1 MWRDI
6 YWMGVQ
12 GHPNH
17 DKDIMKNIEGQQLF
31 YILIMTFMSIEKLE
45 DDEKQA

>member
-1 MWRDI
+1 
-6 YWMGVQ
+6 MGVQ

-45 DDEKQA
+45 VDEK

>member
-1 MWRDI
+1 
-6 YWMGVQ
+6 MGVQ

-17 DKDIMKNIEGQQLF
+17 DKDIMKNIEGQQPF
-31 YILIMTFMSIEKLE
+31 YILIMTFMTIEKLE